1 MVLTWKS
8 FLKIWKT
15 QPENKYRKNLR
26 DAKMSTRAIQYLN
39 KKGINI
45 KVVEYEHDEKGAEF
59 AARAIGF
66 PLERTIK
73 TLVVDLGNKKYSFA
87 LMPGDKQLA
96 LKQLAKIC
104 NVKRTAMVD
113 TATAERLTGYLVGG
127 ISPFGAKQNLPAVI
141 EKDLMKYDRV
151 AINAGQRGV
160 MLIMKPGDIVKA
172 LDCDVARIVQQ
183 QR

>member
-1 MVLTWKS
+1 
-8 FLKIWKT
+8 
-15 QPENKYRKNLR
+15 
-26 DAKMSTRAIQYLN
+26 MSTRAIQYLN
-39 KKGINI
+39 KKGINF

-96 LKQLAKIC
+96 LKQLAKVC
-104 NVKRTAMVD
+104 NVKRAAMVD

-127 ISPFGAKQNLPAVI
+127 ISPFGAKKNLTAVI
-141 EKDLMKYDRV
+141 EKGLLKFDGV

-160 MLIMKPGDIVKA
+160 MLIMTPGDIVKV
-172 LDCDVARIVQQ
+172 LDCDVAGIVQQ
-183 QR
+183 